1 MLENKEILAII
12 RARVNGLHK
21 QDTPDNP
28 FPDSPEGVD
37 LYNWAIDDVIDLIDK
52 LSGKPIN
59 KDLQDD

>member
-52 LSGKPIN
+52 FY
-59 KDLQDD
+59 KDNF